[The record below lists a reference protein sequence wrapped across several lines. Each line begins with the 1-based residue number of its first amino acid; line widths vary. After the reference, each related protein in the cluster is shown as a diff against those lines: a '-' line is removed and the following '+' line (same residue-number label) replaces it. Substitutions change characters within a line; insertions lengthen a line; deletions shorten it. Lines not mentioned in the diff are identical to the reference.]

1 MSRSYLNEQFR
12 ICGLIWSRSSAFF
25 FNIPSWLHYIWTG
38 ALTGRLTRIG
48 QSFFTSRCVFS
59 STDDSILLTIY
70 LYIQL
75 PACVQKAASRGA
87 ETVLPMA
94 KRPVDTFGPNASRMH
109 ALQPVRGAESRPAY
123 MPPPAAG
130 ETRGRLRRYAGF
142 HSTTSSW
149 RTPFV
154 RGRGVGWGQPW
165 YGALEQQGYFFTN

>member
-70 LYIQL
+70 LYTA
-75 PACVQKAASRGA
+75 ACVRTKGSYSRGA
-87 ETVLPMA
+87 ETMLPMA
-94 KRPVDTFGPNASRMH
+94 IRPVDTSGPNACMRCS
-109 ALQPVRGAESRPAY
+109 QYGTESRPSY

-130 ETRGRLRRYAGF
+130 ETPGRLRRYAGWIPF
-142 HSTTSSW
+142 HHVLVAHAICTG
-149 RTPFV
+149 P
-154 RGRGVGWGQPW
+154 RGGQPW
-165 YGALEQQGYFFTN
+165 YGAAGLFFY